1 MFDFFFIAHCFC
13 YRLTI
18 FLSLGYYM
26 YIETSSPRVSGDN
39 AKLRSPSLKFSG
51 NMCLGFF
58 YHMYG
63 SNIGSLKVSINGKEV
78 FSRSGNKGN
87 TWLKASVTISSIVG
101 SHQVRD
107 VSLSKTVYLS
117 GYKRPCGRVVR
128 L

>member
-1 MFDFFFIAHCFC
+1 
-13 YRLTI
+13 
-18 FLSLGYYM
+18 M

-39 AKLRSPSLKFSG
+39 AKLNSPSLKFSG

-63 SNIGSLKVSINGKEV
+63 SDIGSLKVSINGKEV

-107 VSLSKTVYLS
+107 VSLSKTVYLR

>member
-1 MFDFFFIAHCFC
+1 
-13 YRLTI
+13 
-18 FLSLGYYM
+18 M
-26 YIETSSPRVSGDN
+26 YIETSSPRVQGDN
-39 AKLRSPSLKFSG
+39 AKLKSPSLKFSG

-87 TWLKASVTISSIVG
+87 AWLKASVSISSITG

-107 VSLSKTVYLS
+107 ISLGKTVYLS

>member
-1 MFDFFFIAHCFC
+1 
-13 YRLTI
+13 
-18 FLSLGYYM
+18 M
-26 YIETSSPRVSGDN
+26 YIETSSPRVLGDN
-39 AKLRSPSLKFSG
+39 AKLKSPLLKFSG

-63 SNIGSLKVSINGKEV
+63 SDIGNLTVSINGQEV
-78 FSRSGNKGN
+78 FNKSGNKGN
-87 TWLKASVTISSIVG
+87 AWLKASVTISSIVG

-107 VSLSKTVYLS
+107 ISLDKTVYLS

>member
-1 MFDFFFIAHCFC
+1 
-13 YRLTI
+13 
-18 FLSLGYYM
+18 M
-26 YIETSSPRVSGDN
+26 YIETSSPRVQGDN
-39 AKLRSPSLKFSG
+39 AKLKSPPLKFSG
-51 NMCLGFF
+51 TLCLSFY

-63 SNIGSLKVSINGKEV
+63 SDIGSLKVSFNGKDV

-87 TWLKASVTISSIVG
+87 TWLKASVSISSIAG

-107 VSLSKTVYLS
+107 ISLGKTVYLS

>member
-1 MFDFFFIAHCFC
+1 
-13 YRLTI
+13 
-18 FLSLGYYM
+18 M
-26 YIETSSPRVSGDN
+26 YIETSSPRVPGDN
-39 AKLRSPSLKFSG
+39 AKLKSPSLKFSG

-107 VSLSKTVYLS
+107 ISLYTKLRTVSGKETMVE
-117 GYKRPCGRVVR
+117 V
-128 L
+128 